1 MLRTQVDWEALWA
14 ENLRGMSEK
23 CTPDYWNLRASD
35 YSDFISTSDFEHGKK
50 IRDVFEAEGLL
61 NEAWN
66 VLDVGAGPGA
76 ITIPFAEKVSSV
88 TSVEPAEE
96 MASRLLK
103 NAAERNLCNIRI
115 IPSVWQEVEIEDLK
129 NTFDLV
135 VCCHALWHFTD
146 IWEQV
151 QRMAAVS
158 KGFCCLAHGL
168 YDESEAEELQKLG
181 VTEDNADQFTM
192 IKHILEHRG
201 LNPSIHLA
209 DITMKRSVESA
220 CSMLTNVLGK
230 YRTPSEK
237 DLADIREYVDS
248 FSRAGFYEKKIKLGI
263 LWWATEDAKL

>member
-1 MLRTQVDWEALWA
+1 MLTKKVDWEALWA
-14 ENLRGMSEK
+14 DNLRGMSEK
-23 CTPDYWNLRASD
+23 CTPDYWNLRAPD

-50 IRDVFEAEGLL
+50 IRALFEAEGLL

-76 ITIPFAEKVSSV
+76 ITVPFAEKVSSV

-96 MASRLLK
+96 MANRLLE
-103 NAAERNLCNIRI
+103 NAGKRGLYNIRI
-115 IPSVWQEVEIEDLK
+115 IPSVWQEVEIEPLK

-151 QRMAAVS
+151 RRMAAVS

-168 YDESEAEELQKLG
+168 YDEVEAEEWQKLG
-181 VTEDNADQFTM
+181 ITEDSADQFSM
-192 IKHILEHRG
+192 IKQVLEHRG
-201 LNPSIHLA
+201 IYPDIHIA

-220 CSMLTNVLGK
+220 FSMWTNVLGK
-230 YRTPSEK
+230 YRSPSEK
-237 DLADIREYVDS
+237 DLTAIKGYIDS
-248 FSRAGFYEKKIKLGI
+248 FSRNGFYERKTKLGI
-263 LWWATEDAKL
+263 LWWDTEGVGQ